1 MAGFRVEHGREILIE
16 PIYADV
22 PYAHKITADY
32 TWLSSELFT
41 GLAYIASRCSDM
53 PLVSPS
59 DLLGCGLNLRL
70 YDQDNDDWSAET
82 WDDSKVGD
90 TVVLMAGKMTAPSP
104 EGFFSKLVKIPA
116 AFDSITFKHDHKD
129 YEKLLNPDVYMT
141 KNISY
146 DSDDPF
152 EGFLVLSVNGR
163 AMSLRKWC
171 EIISPY
177 MRSQVNPGGQ
187 H

>member
-16 PIYADV
+16 PIFEDV
-22 PYAHKITADY
+22 PYTHKITADY
-32 TWLSSELFT
+32 LWLSSELFSGVT
-41 GLAYIASRCSDM
+41 YIASRCSDM

-59 DLLGCGLNLRL
+59 DLLGCGLNVRL
-70 YDQDNDDWSAET
+70 YDGSNDDWHAET
-82 WDDSKVGD
+82 LDDSKSGD
-90 TVVLMAGKMTAPSP
+90 TVVLVAGKMITSSP
-104 EGFFSKLVKIPA
+104 GGFFNKLVKIPT
-116 AFDSITFKHDHKD
+116 AFDSITFKNDHKD
-129 YEKLLNPDVYMT
+129 YEKLLNLDVYMA

-152 EGFLVLSVNGR
+152 ESSLVLSVNGR
-163 AMSLRKWC
+163 AMGLRQWC